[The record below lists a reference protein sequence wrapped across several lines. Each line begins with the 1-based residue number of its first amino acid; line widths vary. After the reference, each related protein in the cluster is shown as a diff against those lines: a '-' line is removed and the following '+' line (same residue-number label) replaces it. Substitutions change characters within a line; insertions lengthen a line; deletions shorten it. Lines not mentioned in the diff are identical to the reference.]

1 MRIVDTHVHV
11 WPLDD
16 APGHRPAPGAKVRPP
31 AAPAPVE
38 WLLEDMDEY
47 GVERCV
53 LVQSSAFGWDNTYMV
68 ECLERYP
75 ERFRAIGLV
84 DPLAADNARALEA
97 WMARGL
103 SGFRLHP
110 LYYPDEPSWLDSA
123 QNDALWAA
131 ARDTGAILQVH
142 LWPRHAPAL
151 GRMIERHPEVRVIVD
166 HLGKPDVTEPPPYPS
181 FDPVLRLADYPNTW
195 VKIGDYQIASR
206 QEFPWPDTWPFVARL
221 RERFGAGRMLWGT
234 GYPRSARLVP
244 LEQALRYV
252 RRELPLTEDDRRRIL
267 WDTPAALFRFMP
279 SPGGPVSQRGLPP
292 GRSGTPEFSG
302 PV

>member
-16 APGHRPAPGAKVRPP
+16 APGHRPAPDAKVRPP
-31 AAPAPVE
+31 VAPAPVE

-75 ERFRAIGLV
+75 DRFRAIGLV
-84 DPLAADNARALEA
+84 DPFAPDNARALEA

-110 LYYPDEPSWLDSA
+110 LYYPDEPSWLDSPP
-123 QNDALWAA
+123 NDALWEA

-142 LWPRHAPAL
+142 MWPRHAPAL
-151 GRMIERHPEVRVIVD
+151 GRMIERHPDVRVVVD

-195 VKIGDYQIASR
+195 VKIASR
-206 QEFPWPDTWPFVARL
+206 QAFPWPDTWPFVARL
-221 RERFGAGRMLWGT
+221 RERFGPGRMLWGT

-252 RRELPLTEDDRRRIL
+252 RRELPLADDDRRRIL
-267 WDTPAALFRFMP
+267 WDTPAALFGFVP
-279 SPGGPVSQRGLPP
+279 SPGGPVSQRGALP
-292 GRSGTPEFSG
+292 GRSSPPELRG